1 MKLPQEFEHRMRT
14 QLGADFDNF
23 ASSLD
28 TSAPVSL
35 RLNKKKWLYPLP
47 KLERVDWCETG
58 YYLES
63 RPIFSSDPL
72 WHAGAY
78 YVQEASSMSIEQ
90 AFLQVKTQMDGPLK
104 VLDLCAAPGG
114 KSTHLAGLLNENDL
128 LVSNEVIRSRVGILM
143 ENLIKQGSSNCII
156 TNADSAEFVKCGP
169 VFDVVLVDAPCS
181 GEGLFRKDP
190 EAVNEWN
197 PENVQTCELRQR
209 RILEN
214 CIRTVRQGGFL
225 IYSTCTYNPGENH
238 RQIDY
243 LLEQGFELQSFELHG
258 KSGSEWQF
266 MPHLNKGEGFY
277 IALLQKLHGEDAEM
291 KVKRPFSFK
300 TIKADPGISD
310 ISLLNAEVV
319 ADAKRLLK
327 VPQHLLDF
335 YHGHLAHLQAQH
347 LGQELG
353 YLNDKLFQVS
363 EYLPFSL
370 DINPKAFPE
379 IHLEQEEA
387 LRYLAK
393 NTLNWNDRSSKGYLL
408 LKYKSTYIGLGKFAG
423 NRINNLFPNDWKL
436 RRMPA
441 QNEFFGLIG

>member
-1 MKLPQEFEHRMRT
+1 MKLPQEFEHRMRL
-14 QLGADFDNF
+14 QLGADFEKF
-23 ASSLD
+23 TASLD
-28 TSAPVSL
+28 LSAPVSL
-35 RLNKKKWLYPLP
+35 RLNKKKWHYPWP
-47 KLERVDWCETG
+47 QIERVDWCETG

-78 YVQEASSMSIEQ
+78 YVQEASSMSIEK
-90 AFLQVKTQMDGPLK
+90 AFLQAKSELEGPLK

-114 KSTHLAGLLNENDL
+114 KSTHLAGLLSENDL
-128 LVSNEVIRSRVGILM
+128 LVSNEVIRSRVNILL
-143 ENLIKQGSSNCII
+143 ENLIKQGSSNTII

-197 PENVQTCELRQR
+197 PENVQTCTLRQR

-214 CIRTVRQGGFL
+214 CIRAVRTGGFI
-225 IYSTCTYNPGENH
+225 IYSTCTYNPDENH
-238 RQIDY
+238 QQIDY
-243 LLEQGFELQSFELHG
+243 LQTQGFELKSFKLHG
-258 KSGSEWQF
+258 ASGAEWQF

-277 IALLQKLHGEDAEM
+277 IALLQKQYGDDMEV

-300 TIKADPGISD
+300 TRKAEPGISD
-310 ISLLNAEVV
+310 ISLLNAELV
-319 ADAKRLLK
+319 ADGKRLLK

-335 YHGHLAHLQAQH
+335 YHEHLAHLQAVH
-347 LGQELG
+347 IGQELG
-353 YLNDKLFQVS
+353 YMNEKLFQVS

-370 DINPKAFPE
+370 DLHVEAFPE
-379 IHLEQEEA
+379 KILEQEEA

-408 LKYKSTYIGLGKFAG
+408 LKYKDTYIGLGKFAG

-441 QNEFFGLIG
+441 QNEYFGLSV